1 MEDYTLFNQTEGV
14 YSYTFQCEKKD
25 DCLICGNTRK
35 GIWFRKISRF
45 SKKLDKNK
53 MFYSEPKKS
62 RYGIKQ

>member
-35 GIWFRKISRF
+35 GNWFRKSSLNDTIQSETINRGTFSR
-45 SKKLDKNK
+45 
-53 MFYSEPKKS
+53 
-62 RYGIKQ
+62 